1 MTTNLSALTTL
12 SHDEMSGVN
21 GGSDFW
27 NDFWDGVLDDLID
40 FRIGFGDAVRGR

>member
-12 SHDEMSGVN
+12 SHDEMCGVN
-21 GGSDFW
+21 GGSAFW